1 MRKNTEDKGFAGA
14 VVVTVVTV
22 GLMFLLTMA
31 LLVGVS
37 GSGSGSDP
45 FTALLVLAC
54 AALYMAIA
62 AGVIVALRERWQEIQ
77 GGEEDEAKKY

>member
-37 GSGSGSDP
+37 GSGSDP

-62 AGVIVALRERWQEIQ
+62 AGVIVALRERWEEIQ

>member
-1 MRKNTEDKGFAGA
+1 
-14 VVVTVVTV
+14 
-22 GLMFLLTMA
+22 MA
-31 LLVGVS
+31 LLFGV
-37 GSGSGSDP
+37 SGSGSDP

>member
-31 LLVGVS
+31 LLVSV
-37 GSGSGSDP
+37 SGSGSDP

>member
-31 LLVGVS
+31 LLVGV
-37 GSGSGSDP
+37 SGSDP